1 MGYHFYQLLGIQK
14 YMIKHQAF
22 SDDIRLILLTEGMIK
37 LNVWEYDEASY
48 VYVNNAVFLSM

>member
-37 LNVWEYDEASY
+37 LNVWEYDEVS
-48 VYVNNAVFLSM
+48 